1 MAIMRYPLGL
11 WNSWFAVSA
20 QAMRMCWE
28 AQTVVFLRSLRLAQG
43 DAWAEAEAQRMISE
57 KVAAL
62 TEAQI
67 AAATATLRAASD
79 ITSRRKQL
87 CTRLGSSHQ
96 ATRREEAL
104 NSGCVARRLKFGRS
118 VEANR
123 LSPPRK
129 TH

>member
-11 WNSWFAVSA
+11 WIAVSA

-28 AQTVVFLRSLRLAQG
+28 AQTVVFLRSSRLAQG
-43 DAWAEAEAQRMISE
+43 GARAKAEAQRMISE

-79 ITSRRKQL
+79 ITSRRK
-87 CTRLGSSHQ
+87 H
-96 ATRREEAL
+96 
-104 NSGCVARRLKFGRS
+104 
-118 VEANR
+118 
-123 LSPPRK
+123 
-129 TH
+129 